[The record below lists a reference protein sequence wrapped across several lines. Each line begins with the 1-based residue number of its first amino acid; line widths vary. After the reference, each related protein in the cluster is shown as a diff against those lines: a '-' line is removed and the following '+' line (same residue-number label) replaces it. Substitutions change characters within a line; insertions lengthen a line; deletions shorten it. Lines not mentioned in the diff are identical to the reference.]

1 MDTQIFEPLGISEEV
16 LINKFHHEIQEIF
29 NTMVGM
35 DDILN
40 FPLQVEPRTNFDDC
54 VTAIVG
60 FAGIFNGLLSLH
72 VPEILALQFTSRM
85 LGMEVAVL
93 DDDVKDALGEIA
105 NMIAGSFKHH
115 LSKGGHEVRLSTP
128 SIITGKE
135 YMFSTGSAGE
145 TLSLLYDSNG
155 ECFLVHVALEQN

>member
-1 MDTQIFEPLGISEEV
+1 
-16 LINKFHHEIQEIF
+16 
-29 NTMVGM
+29 
-35 DDILN
+35 
-40 FPLQVEPRTNFDDC
+40 
-54 VTAIVG
+54 
-60 FAGIFNGLLSLH
+60 
-72 VPEILALQFTSRM
+72 
-85 LGMEVAVL
+85 
-93 DDDVKDALGEIA
+93 
-105 NMIAGSFKHH
+105 MIAGSFKHH